1 MYVDKT
7 IINMLKPIVKPALI
21 IILNILLFSIP
32 SIAIVNYINSKQNL
46 TLESIN
52 RFNPIVISNDEIKK
66 KQASKIPRQLKLPI
80 VMYHSI
86 ANFSA
91 ISPQDKNKS
100 FARNFRIP
108 PSVFAKQLDLL
119 IKNNY
124 NTITFKELEDYE
136 AGLFE
141 MPSNPIILTFD
152 DGWSDQYN
160 TIIELKKR
168 NLKGSFALITNLLD
182 KPDRLNDSQVK
193 ELISYGN
200 ELTSHTVD
208 HPDLT
213 RVSPEKLTKELLDS
227 KDYLKS
233 KFNYSV
239 NTIVYPTGAHNQTVI
254 NESKK
259 LGYKYGVTTKTFVNN
274 IDLSKPFELTR
285 VRTQC
290 ETTTDLRADI
300 CNNLGNDFF
309 SSLKK

>member
-1 MYVDKT
+1 
-7 IINMLKPIVKPALI
+7 MLKPAIKPALI
-21 IILNILLFSIP
+21 IIFNILLFSIP

-46 TLESIN
+46 IFESLKQT
-52 RFNPIVISNDEIKK
+52 NPIVISNDEIKK
-66 KQASKIPRQLKLPI
+66 QQESKIPRQIKLPI

-108 PSVFAKQLDLL
+108 PNVFAKQLDLL
-119 IKNNY
+119 IKNKY

-160 TIIELKKR
+160 AITELKKR
-168 NLKGSFALITNLLD
+168 NLKGSFALITELLN
-182 KPDRLNDSQVK
+182 KPDRLNDSQVL

-200 ELTSHTVD
+200 ELTSHTLN

-213 RVSPEKLTKELLDS
+213 KVSSDQLTKELLNS
-227 KDYLKS
+227 KNYMKS
-233 KFNYSV
+233 RYNYSL
-239 NTIVYPTGAHNQTVI
+239 NTIVYPTGAYNQTVI
-254 NESKK
+254 SEAKK
-259 LGYKYGVTTKTFVNN
+259 LGYKYGITTKTYINN
-274 IDLSKPFELTR
+274 QDLTKPFELTR
-285 VRTQC
+285 VRAQC
-290 ETTTDLRADI
+290 ETTTDLRADV
-300 CNNLGNDFF
+300 CNNLGSDFF